1 MKYKLYTIYAYLLL
15 TILLIPALI
24 AYSVIRILVRHSSQM
39 KAVYA
44 INRIV
49 IVIWSTL
56 VGIRFHA
63 KYSERADRK
72 ENYIV
77 VMNHVNLTDIFL
89 VNSCLNIPGK
99 PLIKKET
106 LKIPILGW
114 LFGMT
119 AVTVDRGEKKSRN
132 TAYLALKNALF
143 KGDSLLIFPEG
154 SRNNSNLPLNNF
166 NLGAFRLSIESGIK
180 ILPMVAINSRSLG
193 FGKSLI
199 IKPGAAELHYLPP
212 IDPIDFNDSAE
223 KLKEHCFNC
232 MKNEI
237 LNTDD
242 YYRTK

>member
-1 MKYKLYTIYAYLLL
+1 MKYKFYTIYAYLLL
-15 TILLIPALI
+15 TILLVPALL
-24 AYSVIRILVRHSSQM
+24 AYCMIRIFVKYPSQM

-44 INRIV
+44 VNRIV
-49 IVIWSTL
+49 ISIWSRM
-56 VGIRFHA
+56 VGIKFHV
-63 KYSERADRK
+63 KHRERADRK

-119 AVTVDRGEKKSRN
+119 AVTVDRGAKKSRN
-132 TAYLALKNALF
+132 SAYFALKNALL

-180 ILPMVAINSRSLG
+180 ILPVVAINSRSLG

-199 IKPGAAELHYLPP
+199 IKPRAAELHYLPP
-212 IDPIDFNDSAE
+212 MDPNNFDGSAE

-237 LNTDD
+237 LAADD
-242 YYRTK
+242 YFRTN